1 MDARIVAES
10 LEMRVSTVA
19 EVMVTTVIKVDDLV
33 RALRS
38 LFNPAAILAPLLS
51 NGSTSRSAVAPDFIS
66 RGGVSA
72 WAVA

>member
-1 MDARIVAES
+1 MDARIVAEP

-19 EVMVTTVIKVDDLV
+19 EVVVTAVIKVDDLV

-51 NGSTSRSAVAPDFIS
+51 NGSTSRSAVAPDFNP
-66 RGGVSA
+66 RGGQSA
-72 WAVA
+72 LAIA